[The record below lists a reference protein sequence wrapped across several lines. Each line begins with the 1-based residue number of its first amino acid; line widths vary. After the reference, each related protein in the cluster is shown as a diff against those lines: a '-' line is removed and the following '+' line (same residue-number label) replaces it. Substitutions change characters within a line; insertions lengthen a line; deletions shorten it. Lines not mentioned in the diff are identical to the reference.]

1 MLREWDDLPE
11 FMRIPEVRPYWEK
24 LNRKRVQ
31 LMLKR
36 GFDFAAASVLLILL
50 AVPMIVIAVMIK
62 KDSKGPVFYLQ
73 ERVTAYGKR
82 FRIHKF
88 RTMVVGADKLGSA
101 VTVGND
107 KRITKIGSKLRKY
120 RIDELPQLFDVVSG
134 NMSFVGKRPEVLK
147 YVRCYEPE
155 YFATLLLPSGI
166 TSEASIRFK
175 DEAKLLSGVSNV
187 DEVYVKQILPQK
199 MKFNLEYIRK
209 FNLFR
214 DFVTLIKTVVAVL
227 SK

>member
-1 MLREWDDLPE
+1 MLRDWDDLPE

-187 DEVYVKQILPQK
+187 DEVYVKKILPQK

>member
-1 MLREWDDLPE
+1 MLRDWDELPE

-24 LNRKRVQ
+24 LNKKRVQ

-36 GFDFAAASVLLILL
+36 AFDFVAASVLLILL

-62 KDSKGPVFYLQ
+62 KDSKGPVFYRQ

-101 VTVGND
+101 ITVGND
-107 KRITKIGSKLRKY
+107 KRITRIGRKLRRY
-120 RIDELPQLFDVVSG
+120 RIDELPQLFDVVAG
-134 NMSFVGKRPEVLK
+134 DMSFVGKRPGVVK

-155 YFATLLLPSGI
+155 YFATLLLPAGI

-175 DEAKLLSGVSNV
+175 DEDKLLSGVKNV
-187 DEVYVKQILPQK
+187 DEVYVKQILPEK
-199 MKFNLEYIRK
+199 MKINLESIRR
-209 FNLFR
+209 FSLFR
-214 DFVTLIKTVVAVL
+214 DFVTLIRTVVAVL

>member
-62 KDSKGPVFYLQ
+62 KDSKGPVFYRQ

-147 YVRCYEPE
+147 YVRRYKPE
-155 YFATLLLPSGI
+155 YLATLLLPSGI

>member
-1 MLREWDDLPE
+1 M
-11 FMRIPEVRPYWEK
+11 
-24 LNRKRVQ
+24 
-31 LMLKR
+31 
-36 GFDFAAASVLLILL
+36 
-50 AVPMIVIAVMIK
+50 
-62 KDSKGPVFYLQ
+62 
-73 ERVTAYGKR
+73 
-82 FRIHKF
+82 
-88 RTMVVGADKLGSA
+88 VGADKLGSA

>member
-1 MLREWDDLPE
+1 MLRDWDDLPE

-62 KDSKGPVFYLQ
+62 KDSKGPVFYRQ

-101 VTVGND
+101 ITVGND
-107 KRITKIGSKLRKY
+107 KRITKLGSKLRKY
-120 RIDELPQLFDVVSG
+120 RIDELPQLLDVVAG

-175 DEAKLLSGVSNV
+175 DEAKLLSGVTNV
-187 DEVYVKQILPQK
+187 DEVYVRDILPQK
-199 MKFNLEYIRK
+199 MKINLQSIRR
-209 FNLFR
+209 FGLFS
-214 DFVTLIKTVVAVL
+214 DFLTLIRTVVAVL